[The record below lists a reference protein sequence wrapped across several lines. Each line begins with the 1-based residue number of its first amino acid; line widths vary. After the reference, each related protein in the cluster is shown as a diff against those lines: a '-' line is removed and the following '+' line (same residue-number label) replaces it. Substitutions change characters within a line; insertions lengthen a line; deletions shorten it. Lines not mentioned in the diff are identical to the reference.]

1 MFDYDR
7 AIADE
12 ENHVFTNIHNE
23 NLEDLP
29 DDPSAN
35 YNLDDWRTIVHDEDY
50 IFVALFLKSDGNTRK
65 FVLQEEN
72 FLEALDIYGPQNLII
87 QELEII
93 NGDEWLDYQ
102 RRKYE

>member
-7 AIADE
+7 AMADE

-35 YNLDDWRTIVHDEDY
+35 YNLDDWETIVHDEDY
-50 IFVALFLKSDGNTRK
+50 IFIALFLKSDGNTRK
-65 FVLQEEN
+65 FVLQQDN
-72 FLEALDIYGPQNLII
+72 FLEALDNYGPQNLVI

-93 NGDEWLDYQ
+93 NGNEWLDYQ
-102 RRKYE
+102 RRKY